1 MKKTIVDLKDCLY
14 QLDLSNQIRIKAK
27 HSFPPLTDLDQ
38 YEKLTSMVDE
48 DISSLINNMKNIV
61 NEMAKEGWELVQQQ
75 VYDEWHIL
83 MTFKRTSK

>member
-27 HSFPPLTDLDQ
+27 HSFPPLTNLDEF
-38 YEKLTSMVDE
+38 EKLTAMIDE

-61 NEMAKEGWELVQQQ
+61 NEMIKIG
-75 VYDEWHIL
+75 DD
-83 MTFKRTSK
+83 